1 MINKKQSPIQ
11 DEYIK
16 KYLKEKQLDLTATL
30 DAKMAYSSADF
41 VVITAP
47 TNCDS
52 AKNYFDTSAVEA
64 VIYLV
69 MEYNPAKGL

>member
-52 AKNYFDTSAVEA
+52 AKKLFRYVCCGSGDLPGYG
-64 VIYLV
+64 I
-69 MEYNPAKGL
+69 